1 MKRIFFLIFVLLLT
15 LLASHVFSQ
24 SSGWRLRLMPQASF
38 GGRNTVQ
45 RPNNDEGT
53 RVALNSEFSRKNNA
67 TFSPRIELEYSYNK
81 HHFIATA
88 SLLNDKFE
96 GSTNRNIWYDGELF
110 NAGENIDTKYKF
122 NTYRIGY
129 RYRLVDQPQF
139 AFELGATLL
148 FRDAYISME
157 DNTKEAKF
165 SNFGVA
171 PLLSYYLEW
180 KATGQFSLLT
190 YGDAFAI
197 KVGRAEDIFAGAKYQ
212 FTPKLSGIAGYR
224 LLEGGSDSDKVYTMS
239 AFHFISVG
247 IGYDF

>member
-1 MKRIFFLIFVLLLT
+1 MKRILFIFLTSLLVT
-15 LLASHVFSQ
+15 QVYSQ
-24 SSGWRLRLMPQASF
+24 SEWQLRIMPQAAF

-53 RVALNSEFSRKNNA
+53 RVNLNNEFDRKNNA

-81 HHFIATA
+81 HHIIATA
-88 SLLNDKFE
+88 AFVNDKFE
-96 GSTNRNIWYDGELF
+96 GSTNRDILYDGELF
-110 NAGENIDTKYKF
+110 SAGNDIEAKYKF

-139 AFELGATLL
+139 AFEIGATLL

-180 KATGQFSLLT
+180 KATERFSLLT
-190 YGDAFAI
+190 YGDAFAV

-224 LLEGGSDSDKVYTMS
+224 LLEGGSDGDKVYTMA
-239 AFHFISVG
+239 AFHFASIG
-247 IGYDF
+247 IGYNF